1 MDRHERSGIQEQMA
15 SPNSPSDGYKNGL
28 YKYSKGYS
36 YSQTP
41 NSQDEGITPSQ
52 RSSWM
57 TSRKFRNWALSALVS
72 LALVLSAWPSALR
85 TQASDIP
92 NLATAASSDPP
103 RQSTNFSTVVQW
115 DNYSLFLNDQRI
127 FLQYVICHHR
137 RSINPKV
144 LTIMPPQFR

>member
-1 MDRHERSGIQEQMA
+1 MTMDRHERSGIQEQMA
-15 SPNSPSDGYKNGL
+15 SPNSPSDGYENGL
-28 YKYSKGYS
+28 YKSSKGYS
-36 YSQTP
+36 YSQPP
-41 NSQDEGITPSQ
+41 NSQDESITPSQ

-85 TQASDIP
+85 TQASDIRSNDIP
-92 NLATAASSDPP
+92 NLAFAASSDPP

-127 FLQYVICHHR
+127 FLQYE
-137 RSINPKV
+137 
-144 LTIMPPQFR
+144 T